1 LPEATVLPRQTD
13 PATLVSIAKAARLT
27 GDRDLERAAR
37 KLLRDGHGI
46 ELSFR
51 ASAARL
57 SLNDTGRK
65 GAEDDDE

>member
-51 ASAARL
+51 ASARL
-57 SLNDTGRK
+57 SLNNTGRK
-65 GAEDDDE
+65 EAEDDED